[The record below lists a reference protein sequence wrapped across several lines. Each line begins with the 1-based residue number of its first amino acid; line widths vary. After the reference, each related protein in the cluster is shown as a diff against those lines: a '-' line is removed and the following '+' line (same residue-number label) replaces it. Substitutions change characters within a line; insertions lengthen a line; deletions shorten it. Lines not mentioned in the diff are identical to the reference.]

1 MGTLSATDLDT
12 LHRGDIGSPADD
24 GVCALL
30 SATLARAV
38 CCWSFLVTVTLVEGA
53 SAHRLLAARFGS
65 RGRAVRCASM
75 AVGCSG
81 ESISAVDPPTPPPE
95 MAQDFLQRGMY
106 LVGGGGLLR
115 GLAQRIEKET
125 DVPVRMSPMPL
136 EAVVLGAGHCVEN
149 YQVLRSMFMGARR

>member
-1 MGTLSATDLDT
+1 MGMLSATDLDT

-38 CCWSFLVTVTLVEGA
+38 CCWSFLVTVTLAEAA

-95 MAQDFLQRGMY
+95 MAQDGSETDQRASAGEDCGAGSE
-106 LVGGGGLLR
+106 LVG
-115 GLAQRIEKET
+115 T
-125 DVPVRMSPMPL
+125 L
-136 EAVVLGAGHCVEN
+136 EAVWLA
-149 YQVLRSMFMGARR
+149 LSS